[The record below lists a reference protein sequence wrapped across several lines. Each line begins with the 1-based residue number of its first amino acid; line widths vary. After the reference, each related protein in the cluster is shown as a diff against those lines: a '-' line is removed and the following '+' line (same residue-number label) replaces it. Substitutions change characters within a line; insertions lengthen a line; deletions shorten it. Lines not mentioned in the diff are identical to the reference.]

1 MLVSTIISVLQASF
15 YVHFYIRVRG
25 LVKMRSSS
33 WDCCMIGTKKHIGT
47 IQSTDNAKQEDS
59 KSTNKTQFG
68 CLCAF
73 LVFIIV
79 GILLFVSEAFLNE
92 TLI

>member
-1 MLVSTIISVLQASF
+1 
-15 YVHFYIRVRG
+15 
-25 LVKMRSSS
+25 MRSSS

-47 IQSTDNAKQEDS
+47 IQSTDDAKPAKQEDS

-73 LVFIIV
+73 LVIIIV

>member
-1 MLVSTIISVLQASF
+1 
-15 YVHFYIRVRG
+15 
-25 LVKMRSSS
+25 
-33 WDCCMIGTKKHIGT
+33 MIGTKKHIGT
-47 IQSTDNAKQEDS
+47 IQSTDDAKPEDS

-73 LVFIIV
+73 LIIVIV
-79 GILLFVSEAFLNE
+79 GIVLFVSEAFLNE

>member
-1 MLVSTIISVLQASF
+1 
-15 YVHFYIRVRG
+15 
-25 LVKMRSSS
+25 MRSSS